1 MHDFIERITAYV
13 HWALFLLLEV
23 FSGFLLFQYN
33 HYQGSIWF
41 TQANIVAAQVH
52 EWEAEV
58 LSYLRM
64 PAENAALVRRN
75 IILQQQNDILRHEA
89 ALAKADTSTVNAQC
103 STANGQC
110 SMVNAQWSMVNAQ
123 RSMVNGQWSMVNG
136 QWSMIEALVIDN
148 SVRKRDNMLV
158 INAGSE
164 EGVAPEMGV
173 VSGTGVVGIVS
184 AVRPHHALVMS
195 ILNSHSSISCRLRGT
210 EYFGYLKWKGGD
222 PLKASMDDVPR
233 HAHIREGDVVET
245 SGFSAV
251 FPAGIFLGKV
261 AEVKNSDDGL
271 AYALEI
277 QLGTDLANIRHVSVI
292 NNPIKAE
299 LDSLQNAK

>member
-33 HYQGSIWF
+33 HYQGSVRF

-58 LSYLRM
+58 VSYLRM

-75 IILQQQNDILRHEA
+75 IILQQQNDVLRHK
-89 ALAKADTSTVNAQC
+89 LISQSDNLTISQLDSLTNRQIVKLSNCQ
-103 STANGQC
+103 
-110 SMVNAQWSMVNAQ
+110 
-123 RSMVNGQWSMVNG
+123 
-136 QWSMIEALVIDN
+136 MIEACIIDN
-148 SVRKRDNMLV
+148 SVRKRDNLIV
-158 INAGSE
+158 IDKGSND
-164 EGVAPEMGV
+164 GVAPEMGV

-184 AVRPHHALVMS
+184 KVTPHHALVMS

-210 EYFGYLKWKGGD
+210 EYFGYLKWKGGT
-222 PLKASMDDVPR
+222 PLKAYMDDVPR
-233 HAHIREGDVVET
+233 HAHIKKGDVVET

-261 AEVKNSDDGL
+261 AEIKNSSDGL
-271 AYALEI
+271 AYELEI
-277 QLGTDLANIRHVSVI
+277 LLSTDLANLRHVNVI
-292 NNPIKAE
+292 DNHDKAE
-299 LDSLQNAK
+299 LDSLLKN

>member
-1 MHDFIERITAYV
+1 MSDFIERITAYV
-13 HWALFLLLEV
+13 HWALFLLLEAL
-23 FSGFLLFQYN
+23 SGFLLFQYN
-33 HYQGSIWF
+33 HYQGSVWF

-75 IILQQQNDILRHEA
+75 IILQQQNDVLRHELK
-89 ALAKADTSTVNAQC
+89 ALSNSPLKGEEQD
-103 STANGQC
+103 
-110 SMVNAQWSMVNAQ
+110 
-123 RSMVNGQWSMVNG
+123 
-136 QWSMIEALVIDN
+136 ALPDVSFIHSQVISN

-158 INAGSE
+158 INVGSE
-164 EGVAPEMGV
+164 DGVAPEMGV
-173 VSGTGVVGIVS
+173 VSGTGVVGIISSVT
-184 AVRPHHALVMS
+184 PHYSLVMS

-233 HAHIREGDVVET
+233 HAHIQKGDIVET
-245 SGFSAV
+245 SGFSNV

-261 AEVKNSDDGL
+261 AEIKNSSDGL
-271 AYALEI
+271 AFELEI
-277 QLGTDLANIRHVSVI
+277 QLSTNLANIRHVGVI
-292 NNPIKAE
+292 NNRNKAE
-299 LDSLQNAK
+299 LDSLLTQ

>member
-33 HYQGSIWF
+33 HYQGSVWF

-58 LSYLRM
+58 LSYMRM

-75 IILQQQNDILRHEA
+75 IILQQQLDELRH
-89 ALAKADTSTVNAQC
+89 KANVDT
-103 STANGQC
+103 
-110 SMVNAQWSMVNAQ
+110 SMVNDQWSMVND
-123 RSMVNGQWSMVNG
+123 SMRL
-136 QWSMIEALVIDN
+136 IPARIIDN

-158 INAGSE
+158 INVGSDD
-164 EGVAPEMGV
+164 GVEPEMGV

-184 AVRPHHALVMS
+184 NVTPHHALVMS

-210 EYFGYLKWKGGD
+210 EYFGYLKWKDGR
-222 PLKASMDDVPR
+222 PLRAYMDDVPR
-233 HAHIREGDVVET
+233 HAHIQKGDVIET

-261 AEVKNSDDGL
+261 AEINNSSDGL
-271 AYALEI
+271 AYELEI
-277 QLGTDLANIRHVSVI
+277 LLSTDLANIRHVNVI
-292 NNPIKAE
+292 VDQRKEE
-299 LDSLQNAK
+299 LDSLLTQ

>member
-33 HYQGSIWF
+33 HYQGSVWF

-58 LSYLRM
+58 VSYLRM

-75 IILQQQNDILRHEA
+75 IILQQQNDVLRHKLISQFDNLTNLQLDSLTNCEIV
-89 ALAKADTSTVNAQC
+89 KSSNCQ
-103 STANGQC
+103 
-110 SMVNAQWSMVNAQ
+110 
-123 RSMVNGQWSMVNG
+123 
-136 QWSMIEALVIDN
+136 MIEACIIDN
-148 SVRKRDNMLV
+148 SVRKRDNLIV
-158 INAGSE
+158 IDKGSND
-164 EGVAPEMGV
+164 GVAPEMGV

-184 AVRPHHALVMS
+184 KVTPRHALVMS

-210 EYFGYLKWKGGD
+210 EYFGYLKWKGGT
-222 PLKASMDDVPR
+222 PLKAYMDDVPR
-233 HAHIREGDVVET
+233 HAHIKKGDVVET

-261 AEVKNSDDGL
+261 AEIKNSSDGL
-271 AYALEI
+271 AYELEI
-277 QLGTDLANIRHVSVI
+277 LLSTDLANLRHVNVI
-292 NNPIKAE
+292 DNYDKAE
-299 LDSLQNAK
+299 LDSLLKN